1 MSTCD
6 LLVRGG
12 TIVDGSGGEPF
23 VGDVAIHDGKIV
35 SVGTFTGEARE
46 VIDATGLTVTPGF
59 VDIHTHYDGQAIWS
73 EELSPLLLPWRDHG
87 RDRQLRRGLRA
98 LPRC

>member
-1 MSTCD
+1 MTTCD

-23 VGDVAIHDGKIV
+23 TGDVAISGDRIAW
-35 SVGTFTGEARE
+35 VGPHFAGEARA
-46 VIDATGLTVTPGF
+46 VIDAAGLTVTPGF

-73 EELSPLLLPWRDHG
+73 EELSP
-87 RDRQLRRGLRA
+87 
-98 LPRC
+98 